1 MFLFDLVRG
10 FARDNFIL
18 LFILGL
24 PIVLVLAWRQEETA
38 GQERTYR
45 KVSREEKEST
55 CKTYECE

>member
-1 MFLFDLVRG
+1 VRG

-24 PIVLVLAWRQEETA
+24 PIVPVLAWRQEETA

-45 KVSREEKEST
+45 KASREEKGVNMQDL
-55 CKTYECE
+55 

>member
-1 MFLFDLVRG
+1 VRG

-45 KVSREEKEST
+45 KASREEKEST